1 MELLYIALAAYSV
14 GIVSI
19 LLPKKLELAAHYCAT
34 LAAIVGSGVLLQQ
47 ALVYLLHGS
56 VVALSGSV
64 GFFTYNADRWSAV
77 FLLIIGLAGTLTSIY
92 AWGYAKGYLGKR
104 LRLLGSL
111 WNGFLLTMVLVLIAA
126 DVFSFLLAW
135 ELMAVVSFLLVNH
148 EAEKKATHNAAYQ
161 YLVMTHI
168 GTAAI
173 MIAFLLVGSQTGAL
187 DFASMSKAQLSDT
200 MRNAA
205 FLTAFAGFA
214 LKSGLLPLHVWL
226 PNAHPAAPSHV
237 SALMSG
243 VMLKIAVYG
252 FGRFVFQFLGTVEFW
267 WGALVLVVGLLSA
280 VLGALYAQME
290 KDMKRVLAYS
300 SVENMGLI
308 FGAIGCGMVLLT
320 TPRHDYALIGFLAA
334 VVHSLNHSVMKSLL
348 FMSAGSVLHATGSK
362 DIEKMGGLAK
372 LMPWTAGFTL
382 IGSMGLAA
390 LPLTGGF
397 VGEWLM
403 LQSFVTLVNSSEAQG
418 LRLLGA
424 VALVLFGL
432 ASALAVGCFVRLY
445 GVVFLGRA
453 RSKVVEYAHEADWSM
468 RLGMGLAAVLV
479 VVLGVVPGPVVALLQ
494 PAVQSQQAL
503 WRSFADVQKLW
514 WFGSGSYAAYAPLLL
529 VAVLAVV
536 LLLVALAAC
545 GGKVFVRR
553 DVTWNCGT
561 YPTARQQYSA
571 TGFSKPL
578 RRAFDF
584 LLKPQRT
591 ATYLKKDHSYFGRQV
606 EYKLTIPDQFTEK
619 LYVPVQH
626 YMVWSA
632 SFLRR
637 IQQGS
642 VRLYVSYVMVA
653 MLLVLIW
660 GAM

>member
-14 GIVSI
+14 GIGSI

-290 KDMKRVLAYS
+290 KDMKRVL
-300 SVENMGLI
+300 GI
-308 FGAIGCGMVLLT
+308 FFGREYGPYFRGDRLRHGASDDSEARLCADWFFSGGGAFFKSFGNEIA
-320 TPRHDYALIGFLAA
+320 ALYVGRFGTARYRQQGYRKNGRFGEADA
-334 VVHSLNHSVMKSLL
+334 V
-348 FMSAGSVLHATGSK
+348 
-362 DIEKMGGLAK
+362 DGGLY
-372 LMPWTAGFTL
+372 PHRFDGAG
-382 IGSMGLAA
+382 
-390 LPLTGGF
+390 PLC
-397 VGEWLM
+397 
-403 LQSFVTLVNSSEAQG
+403 
-418 LRLLGA
+418 R
-424 VALVLFGL
+424 
-432 ASALAVGCFVRLY
+432 
-445 GVVFLGRA
+445 
-453 RSKVVEYAHEADWSM
+453 
-468 RLGMGLAAVLV
+468 
-479 VVLGVVPGPVVALLQ
+479 
-494 PAVQSQQAL
+494 
-503 WRSFADVQKLW
+503 
-514 WFGSGSYAAYAPLLL
+514 
-529 VAVLAVV
+529 
-536 LLLVALAAC
+536 
-545 GGKVFVRR
+545 
-553 DVTWNCGT
+553 
-561 YPTARQQYSA
+561 
-571 TGFSKPL
+571 
-578 RRAFDF
+578 
-584 LLKPQRT
+584 
-591 ATYLKKDHSYFGRQV
+591 
-606 EYKLTIPDQFTEK
+606 
-619 LYVPVQH
+619 
-626 YMVWSA
+626 
-632 SFLRR
+632 
-637 IQQGS
+637 
-642 VRLYVSYVMVA
+642 
-653 MLLVLIW
+653 
-660 GAM
+660 